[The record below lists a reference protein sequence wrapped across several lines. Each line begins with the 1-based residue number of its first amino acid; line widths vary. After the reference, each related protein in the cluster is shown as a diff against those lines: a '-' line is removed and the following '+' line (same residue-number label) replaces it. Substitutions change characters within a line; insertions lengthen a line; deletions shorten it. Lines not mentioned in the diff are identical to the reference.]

1 MTGNVLFLFVEV
13 FRLFQNLGLMLVY
26 VCFVSDLCMDRFCRF
41 DLKKGLHMGGVLCIY
56 AYDRV

>member
-41 DLKKGLHMGGVLCIY
+41 DSKKGLTEFDCPEVTLCS
-56 AYDRV
+56 

>member
-13 FRLFQNLGLMLVY
+13 FRLFQNLGLMLVD

-41 DLKKGLHMGGVLCIY
+41 DSKKGLHMGGVLCICL
-56 AYDRV
+56 